1 MEVATAVEPLYDK
14 RYQCLFCGREFTN
27 KKLRLSQI
35 RQVKRDSDLCTYFEG
50 ENPYFYE
57 VAVCPHCGYA
67 FTTNFG
73 PVKKERRELIL
84 KEYIQKITHKDYTG
98 RRNLHEAL
106 NVHKLGLLCG
116 NLNQEKRSV
125 LAGLCLH
132 IAWFYRYEGNEEE
145 EKKYLRYACDLYQE
159 AYQKES
165 LVGGTANLII
175 YLIGELEGR
184 LGNYLTATQWLA
196 RLLQVR
202 NLEPYLRD
210 LLRDRWEV
218 YRNHLKEKTP
228 SAEPPEGR
236 KL

>member
-1 MEVATAVEPLYDK
+1 MAAAIEPLYDK

-27 KKLRLSQI
+27 KKLRLSKV
-35 RQVKRDSDLCTYFEG
+35 RRVKRDSDLCAYFEG

-67 FTTNFG
+67 FTSSFG
-73 PVKKERRELIL
+73 PVKKERRELII
-84 KEYIQKITHKDYTG
+84 KEYIQKITRKDYTG
-98 RRNLHEAL
+98 PRNLNDAL

-116 NLNQEKRSV
+116 NLNQEKSSV

-132 IAWFYRYEGNEEE
+132 IAWFYRYIQEEE
-145 EKKYLRYACDLYQE
+145 QEKKYLRYACDLYQE

-165 LVGGTANLII
+165 GTAGGGSPNLII

-184 LGNYLTATQWLA
+184 LGNYQTATQWLA

-202 NLEPYLRD
+202 HLEPYLRD

-218 YRNHLKEKTP
+218 YREHLKEAP
-228 SAEPPEGR
+228 PPAGLAEGQ
-236 KL
+236 